1 MCIRD
6 RLFDEPT
13 TGLDPITAGVI
24 NKLIRSAVD
33 RLGATAITISHDMAS
48 IKVIADEVAMVH
60 NGRIIWNGPKDK
72 MEDTGNPVLD
82 QFVHGHP
89 EGPMTPSSD
98 NG

>member
-1 MCIRD
+1 
-6 RLFDEPT
+6 
-13 TGLDPITAGVI
+13 
-24 NKLIRSAVD
+24 
-33 RLGATAITISHDMAS
+33 
-48 IKVIADEVAMVH
+48 MVH